1 MSPTTSPLRE
11 TPRPPFAPPSASGEG
26 PLELRLTL
34 TDPET
39 VAALRARPE
48 GPARTGFATT
58 ALRIGVLALHQAGG
72 RLDGDLLRKEGE
84 RLVEA
89 LSGSVARALEGER
102 QRILAEFS
110 LDNRDG
116 ALTRLVT
123 ELGECHGSLG
133 RELGARIEQVVGAF
147 SLDAEGSA
155 LARMRR
161 ELVEVLETHRRAGDR
176 FQEEVKLALTAMQV
190 RREEVARGTRHG
202 ADFEAAVAA
211 FVADEAQRAGDVA
224 SHVGHTTG
232 IVRHCKKGDA
242 LLELGPESAAP
253 GARVVVEAKEDRGV
267 DLRAALAECDEA
279 RKNREAGVG
288 LFVFSRRTAP
298 EGLAALAR
306 YGDDVVVVWDAE
318 DPATDVFLRAGLSVA
333 RALAT
338 RGASHRGE
346 QAADLGALESAI
358 REIERQA
365 GGLDEIATA
374 AQTAESAA
382 QRILRRT
389 RLVRDGLAAQVEALD
404 ERLAELRAACG
415 A

>member
-1 MSPTTSPLRE
+1 MSAAASPLRSFG
-11 TPRPPFAPPSASGEG
+11 PAPAGEG
-26 PLELRLTL
+26 PLELHLTL

-39 VAALRARPE
+39 VAALRAHPD

-58 ALRIGVLALHQAGG
+58 ALRIGVLALQQAGG
-72 RLDGDLLRKEGE
+72 RLDGDLVRREGE
-84 RLVEA
+84 RLLEE
-89 LSGSVARALEGER
+89 LSGSVARVLEGER

-116 ALTRLVT
+116 ALARLVA
-123 ELGECHGSLG
+123 ELGERHGSLG
-133 RELGARIEQVVGAF
+133 RELGARLEAVVGEF

-176 FQEEVKLALTAMQV
+176 FQEEVKVALTAMQV
-190 RREEVARGTRHG
+190 RREEAARGTRHG

-224 SHVGHTTG
+224 AHVGHTTG

-242 LLELGPESAAP
+242 VLELGPESAAP

-279 RKNREAGVG
+279 RKNRGAGVG
-288 LFVFSRRTAP
+288 LFVFSRRSAP
-298 EGLAALAR
+298 EGLATLAR
-306 YGDDVVVVWDAE
+306 YGEDVVVVWDAE

-338 RGASHRGE
+338 RGAARRDE
-346 QAADLGALESAI
+346 RAADLGALEAAI

-374 AQTAESAA
+374 AQTVEGAA

-389 RLVRDGLAAQVEALD
+389 RLVRDGLAAQVEVLD
-404 ERLAELRAACG
+404 ERLADLRAAC
-415 A
+415 AT